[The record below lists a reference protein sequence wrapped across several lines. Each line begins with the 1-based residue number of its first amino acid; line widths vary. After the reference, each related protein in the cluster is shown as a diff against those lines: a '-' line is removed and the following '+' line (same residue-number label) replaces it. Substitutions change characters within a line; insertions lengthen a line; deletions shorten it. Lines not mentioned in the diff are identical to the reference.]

1 MTAADIAPA
10 DPGRDAKDT
19 KGDGAREGRTEILAK
34 TAEYAAPIALVLLWV
49 AFFIATPD
57 FLTMSNI
64 GDLLVSATI
73 LTVLALG
80 QQFAVTVGGI
90 DLSVGANLP
99 WAAALLG
106 FMNSRGYPLAV
117 SIAVAILGGLVV
129 GVLNGYLVGKL
140 QMTDFVVTL
149 GMLSV
154 ISGLTL
160 LLTHGNTTAV
170 SSPFLSKFALDGIG
184 PVRWFW
190 LMALI
195 AALVVAGIIF
205 RTRIGTHLLA
215 TGGRLEAARDTGISV
230 NKIRL
235 FAYAMSGLLCGIAG
249 VMLVA
254 RNGGA
259 DPSLQTTYL
268 LSSIAAVVLG
278 GSSLNGGKAS
288 VLGTVAGA
296 VLFTS
301 LINGF
306 TILGISQYY
315 QPVAVGAVLL
325 LAAGISRFR
334 K

>member
-1 MTAADIAPA
+1 MTAKATEDL
-10 DPGRDAKDT
+10 R
-19 KGDGAREGRTEILAK
+19 AREGRTEILAK
-34 TAEYAAPIALVLLWV
+34 VAEFAAPLALVVLWV
-49 AFFIATPD
+49 AFFIATPN
-57 FLTMSNI
+57 FLTADNI
-64 GDLLVSATI
+64 GDLLVASTI

-80 QQFAVTVGGI
+80 QQFAITVGGI

-99 WAAALLG
+99 WAAAVLG
-106 FMNSRGYPLAV
+106 YLASHGYPM
-117 SIAVAILGGLVV
+117 AVAIGAAILSGLAV
-129 GVLNGYLVGKL
+129 GVVNGVLVGRL
-140 QMTDFVVTL
+140 HMTDFVVTL

-154 ISGLTL
+154 LNGITL
-160 LLTHGNTTAV
+160 LLTHGNTEAV
-170 SSPFLSKFALDGIG
+170 SSRFLQRLALDGIG

-190 LMALI
+190 LLALL

-230 NKIRL
+230 NRIRL

-278 GSSLNGGKAS
+278 GSSLSGGKAS
-288 VLGTVAGA
+288 VLGTVCGA

-325 LAAGISRFR
+325 LAAGIARFR

>member
-1 MTAADIAPA
+1 MTAEATEEL
-10 DPGRDAKDT
+10 R
-19 KGDGAREGRTEILAK
+19 AREGRTEILAK
-34 TAEYAAPIALVLLWV
+34 VAEFAAPLALVVLWV
-49 AFFIATPD
+49 AFFIATPN
-57 FLTMSNI
+57 FLTADNI
-64 GDLLVSATI
+64 GDLLVASTI

-80 QQFAVTVGGI
+80 QQFAITVGGI

-99 WAAALLG
+99 WAAAVLG
-106 FMNSRGYPLAV
+106 YLASHGYPM
-117 SIAVAILGGLVV
+117 AVAIGAAILAGLAV
-129 GVLNGYLVGKL
+129 GVVNGVLVGRL
-140 QMTDFVVTL
+140 HMTDFVVTL

-154 ISGLTL
+154 LNGITL
-160 LLTHGNTTAV
+160 LLTHGNTEAV
-170 SSPFLSKFALDGIG
+170 SSRFLQRLALDGIG

-190 LMALI
+190 LLALL

-230 NKIRL
+230 NRIRL
-235 FAYAMSGLLCGIAG
+235 FAYAMSGLLCGVAG

-278 GSSLNGGKAS
+278 GSSLSGGKAS
-288 VLGTVAGA
+288 VLGTVCGA

-325 LAAGISRFR
+325 LAAGIARFR

>member
-1 MTAADIAPA
+1 MTAVATAEL
-10 DPGRDAKDT
+10 R
-19 KGDGAREGRTEILAK
+19 AREGRTEILAK
-34 TAEYAAPIALVLLWV
+34 VAEFAAPLALVVLWV
-49 AFFIATPD
+49 AFFIATPN
-57 FLTMSNI
+57 FLTADNI
-64 GDLLVSATI
+64 GDLLVASTI

-80 QQFAVTVGGI
+80 QQFAITVGGI

-99 WAAALLG
+99 WAAAVLG
-106 FMNSRGYPLAV
+106 YLASHGYPM
-117 SIAVAILGGLVV
+117 AVAIGAAILAGLAVGIV
-129 GVLNGYLVGKL
+129 NGVLVGRL
-140 QMTDFVVTL
+140 HMTDFVVTL

-154 ISGLTL
+154 LNGITL
-160 LLTHGNTTAV
+160 LLTHGNTEAV
-170 SSPFLSKFALDGIG
+170 SSRFLQRLALDGIG

-190 LMALI
+190 LLALL

-230 NKIRL
+230 NRIRL

-278 GSSLNGGKAS
+278 GSSLSGGKAS
-288 VLGTVAGA
+288 VLGTVCGA

-325 LAAGISRFR
+325 LAAGIARFR

>member
-1 MTAADIAPA
+1 VTAAADIAA
-10 DPGRDAKDT
+10 TDRET
-19 KGDGAREGRTEILAK
+19 GDRAYQGRTEILSK
-34 TAEYAAPIALVLLWV
+34 TADYAAPIALVLLWV

-57 FLTMSNI
+57 FLTLANI

-106 FMNSRGYPLAV
+106 VMNRHGYPLAL

-129 GVLNGYLVGKL
+129 GVINGYLVGRL
-140 QMTDFVVTL
+140 HMTDFVVTL

-154 ISGLTL
+154 LSGLTL

-170 SSPFLSKFALDGIG
+170 SSPFLSKLALDGIG

-190 LMALI
+190 LLALV

-215 TGGRLEAARDTGISV
+215 TGGRLEAARDTGIAV
-230 NKIRL
+230 NRIRL

-278 GSSLNGGKAS
+278 GSSLTGGKAS

-325 LAAGISRFR
+325 LAAGISRFQ

>member
-1 MTAADIAPA
+1 MSVADIAPT
-10 DPGRDAKDT
+10 DPGGDT
-19 KGDGAREGRTEILAK
+19 KGDGAREGRTEIVAK
-34 TAEYAAPIALVLLWV
+34 AAEYAAPIALVVLWA

-57 FLTMSNI
+57 FLTLSNI

-106 FMNSRGYPLAV
+106 YTHSRGYPIAV
-117 SIAVAILGGLVV
+117 SILVAILGGLVV

-140 QMTDFVVTL
+140 HMTDFVVTL

-154 ISGLTL
+154 VSGLTL

>member
-1 MTAADIAPA
+1 MTATADIASV
-10 DPGRDAKDT
+10 DPRGRA
-19 KGDGAREGRTEILAK
+19 GRTEILSRV
-34 TAEYAAPIALVLLWV
+34 AEFAAPLALVVLWV
-49 AFFIATPD
+49 AFFIATPY
-57 FLTMSNI
+57 FLTLDNI
-64 GDLLVSATI
+64 GDLLVASTI

-80 QQFAVTVGGI
+80 QQFAITAGGI

-99 WAAALLG
+99 WAAAILG
-106 FMNSRGYPLAV
+106 YLTAHGYALPV
-117 SIAVAILGGLVV
+117 GIAAAILGGLAV
-129 GVLNGYLVGKL
+129 GVVNGVLVGRL
-140 QMTDFVVTL
+140 GMTDFVVTL

-154 ISGLTL
+154 LNGITL
-160 LLTHGNTTAV
+160 LLTHGNTEAV
-170 SSPFLSKFALDGIG
+170 SSQFLQRLALDGIG

-190 LMALI
+190 LLALV

-205 RTRIGTHLLA
+205 RTRVGTHLLA
-215 TGGRLEAARDTGISV
+215 TGGRLEAARDTGIAV
-230 NKIRL
+230 NRIRL

-278 GSSLNGGKAS
+278 GSSLSGGKAS
-288 VLGTVAGA
+288 VLGTVCGA

>member
-1 MTAADIAPA
+1 MTAEATEEL
-10 DPGRDAKDT
+10 R
-19 KGDGAREGRTEILAK
+19 AREGHTEILAK
-34 TAEYAAPIALVLLWV
+34 IAEFAAPLALVVLWL
-49 AFFIATPD
+49 AFFIATPN
-57 FLTMSNI
+57 FLTADNI
-64 GDLLVSATI
+64 GDLLVASTI

-80 QQFAVTVGGI
+80 QQFAITVGGI

-99 WAAALLG
+99 WAAAVLG
-106 FMNSRGYPLAV
+106 YLASHGYPM
-117 SIAVAILGGLVV
+117 AVAIGTAILAGLVV
-129 GVLNGYLVGKL
+129 GIVNGVLVGRL
-140 QMTDFVVTL
+140 HMTDFVVTL

-154 ISGLTL
+154 LNGITL
-160 LLTHGNTTAV
+160 LLTHGNTQAV
-170 SSPFLSKFALDGIG
+170 SSPFLQRLALDGIG

-190 LMALI
+190 LLALV
-195 AALVVAGIIF
+195 AALVVAGIVF

-230 NKIRL
+230 NRIRL

-278 GSSLNGGKAS
+278 GSSLSGGKAS
-288 VLGTVAGA
+288 VLGTVCGA

-325 LAAGISRFR
+325 LAAGIARFR

>member
-1 MTAADIAPA
+1 MTATV
-10 DPGRDAKDT
+10 DT
-19 KGDGAREGRTEILAK
+19 ASVDSRERAGRTEILSRI
-34 TAEYAAPIALVLLWV
+34 AEFAAPLALVVLWV
-49 AFFIATPD
+49 VFFIATPH
-57 FLTMSNI
+57 FLTLDNI
-64 GDLLVSATI
+64 SDLLVASTI

-80 QQFAVTVGGI
+80 QQFAITAGGI

-99 WAAALLG
+99 WAAAILG
-106 FMNSRGYPLAV
+106 YLTAQGYPLA
-117 SIAVAILGGLVV
+117 IGITGAILGGLAV
-129 GVLNGYLVGKL
+129 GVVNGVLVGRL
-140 QMTDFVVTL
+140 GMTDFVVTL

-154 ISGLTL
+154 LNGITL
-160 LLTHGNTTAV
+160 LLTHGNTQAV
-170 SSPFLSKFALDGIG
+170 SSQFLQRLALDGIG

-190 LMALI
+190 LLALL
-195 AALVVAGIIF
+195 AALAVAVIIF

-215 TGGRLEAARDTGISV
+215 TGGRLEAARDTGIPV
-230 NKIRL
+230 NRIRL

-278 GSSLNGGKAS
+278 GSSLSGGKAS
-288 VLGTVAGA
+288 VLGTVCGA

-325 LAAGISRFR
+325 LAAGIARFR

>member
-1 MTAADIAPA
+1 MTAEATEEL
-10 DPGRDAKDT
+10 R
-19 KGDGAREGRTEILAK
+19 AREGHTEILAK
-34 TAEYAAPIALVLLWV
+34 VAEFAAPLALVVLWV
-49 AFFIATPD
+49 AFFIATPN
-57 FLTMSNI
+57 FLTADNI
-64 GDLLVSATI
+64 GDLLVASTI

-80 QQFAVTVGGI
+80 QQFAITVGGI

-99 WAAALLG
+99 WAAAVLG
-106 FMNSRGYPLAV
+106 YLASHGYPM
-117 SIAVAILGGLVV
+117 AVAIGTAILAGLAVGIV
-129 GVLNGYLVGKL
+129 NGVLVGRL
-140 QMTDFVVTL
+140 HMTDFVVTL

-154 ISGLTL
+154 LNGITL
-160 LLTHGNTTAV
+160 LLTHGNTQAV
-170 SSPFLSKFALDGIG
+170 SSRFLQRLALDGIG

-190 LMALI
+190 LL
-195 AALVVAGIIF
+195 ALVAAMIVAGIVF

-215 TGGRLEAARDTGISV
+215 TGGRLEAARDTGVSV
-230 NKIRL
+230 NRIRL
-235 FAYAMSGLLCGIAG
+235 FTYAMSGLLCGIAG

-278 GSSLNGGKAS
+278 GSSLSGGKAS
-288 VLGTVAGA
+288 VLGTVCGA

-325 LAAGISRFR
+325 LAAGLARFR

>member
-1 MTAADIAPA
+1 MTAEATE
-10 DPGRDAKDT
+10 GLR
-19 KGDGAREGRTEILAK
+19 AREGRTEILAK
-34 TAEYAAPIALVLLWV
+34 VAEFAAPLALVVLWV
-49 AFFIATPD
+49 AFFIATPN
-57 FLTMSNI
+57 FLTADNI
-64 GDLLVSATI
+64 GDLLVASTI

-80 QQFAVTVGGI
+80 QQFAITVGGI

-99 WAAALLG
+99 WAAAVLG
-106 FMNSRGYPLAV
+106 YLASHGYPM
-117 SIAVAILGGLVV
+117 AVAIGAAILSGLAV
-129 GVLNGYLVGKL
+129 GVVNGVLVGRL
-140 QMTDFVVTL
+140 HMTDFVVTL

-154 ISGLTL
+154 LNGITL
-160 LLTHGNTTAV
+160 LLTHGNTEAV
-170 SSPFLSKFALDGIG
+170 SSRFLQQLALDGIG

-190 LMALI
+190 LLALV

-278 GSSLNGGKAS
+278 GSSLSGGKAS
-288 VLGTVAGA
+288 VLGTVCGA

-325 LAAGISRFR
+325 LAAGIARFR

>member
-1 MTAADIAPA
+1 MTATVDIVSV
-10 DPGRDAKDT
+10 DS
-19 KGDGAREGRTEILAK
+19 RERAGHTEILSRI
-34 TAEYAAPIALVLLWV
+34 AEFAAPLALVVLWV
-49 AFFIATPD
+49 VFFIATPH
-57 FLTMSNI
+57 FLTLDNI
-64 GDLLVSATI
+64 GDLLVASTI

-80 QQFAVTVGGI
+80 QQFAITAGGI

-99 WAAALLG
+99 WAAAILG
-106 FMNSRGYPLAV
+106 YLTAHGQPLAIG
-117 SIAVAILGGLVV
+117 IAGAILGGLAV
-129 GVLNGYLVGKL
+129 GVVNGVLVGRL
-140 QMTDFVVTL
+140 GMTDFVVTL

-154 ISGLTL
+154 LNGITL
-160 LLTHGNTTAV
+160 LLTHGNTQAV
-170 SSPFLSKFALDGIG
+170 GSQFLQRLALDGIG

-190 LMALI
+190 LLALL
-195 AALVVAGIIF
+195 AALAVAVIIF

-215 TGGRLEAARDTGISV
+215 TGGRLEAARDTGIPV
-230 NKIRL
+230 NRIRL

-278 GSSLNGGKAS
+278 GSSLSGGKAS
-288 VLGTVAGA
+288 VLGTVCGA

-325 LAAGISRFR
+325 LAAGIARFR

>member
-1 MTAADIAPA
+1 MTTEATEEL
-10 DPGRDAKDT
+10 R
-19 KGDGAREGRTEILAK
+19 AREGRTEILAK
-34 TAEYAAPIALVLLWV
+34 VAEFAAPLALVVLWV
-49 AFFIATPD
+49 AFFIATPN
-57 FLTMSNI
+57 FLTADNI
-64 GDLLVSATI
+64 GDLLVASTI

-80 QQFAVTVGGI
+80 QQFAITVGGI

-99 WAAALLG
+99 WAAAVLG
-106 FMNSRGYPLAV
+106 YLASHGYPMTVAIGAAILSGLAV
-117 SIAVAILGGLVV
+117 GVV
-129 GVLNGYLVGKL
+129 NGVLVGRL
-140 QMTDFVVTL
+140 HMTDFVVTL

-154 ISGLTL
+154 LNGITL
-160 LLTHGNTTAV
+160 LLTHGNTEAV
-170 SSPFLSKFALDGIG
+170 SSRFLQRLALDGIG

-190 LMALI
+190 LLALL

-230 NKIRL
+230 NRIRL

-278 GSSLNGGKAS
+278 GSSLSGGKAS
-288 VLGTVAGA
+288 VLGTVCGA

-325 LAAGISRFR
+325 LAAGIARFR

>member
-1 MTAADIAPA
+1 MTAEATEEL
-10 DPGRDAKDT
+10 R
-19 KGDGAREGRTEILAK
+19 AREGRTEILAK
-34 TAEYAAPIALVLLWV
+34 VAEFAAPLALVVLWV
-49 AFFIATPD
+49 AFFIATPN
-57 FLTMSNI
+57 FLTADNI
-64 GDLLVSATI
+64 GDLLVASTI

-80 QQFAVTVGGI
+80 QQFAITVGGI

-99 WAAALLG
+99 WAAAVLG
-106 FMNSRGYPLAV
+106 YLASHGYPM
-117 SIAVAILGGLVV
+117 AVAIGAAILSGLAV
-129 GVLNGYLVGKL
+129 GVVNGVLVGRL
-140 QMTDFVVTL
+140 HMTDFVVTL

-154 ISGLTL
+154 LNGITL
-160 LLTHGNTTAV
+160 LLTHGNTEAV
-170 SSPFLSKFALDGIG
+170 SSRFLQRLALDGIG

-190 LMALI
+190 LLALL

-230 NKIRL
+230 NRIRL

-278 GSSLNGGKAS
+278 GSSLSGGKAS
-288 VLGTVAGA
+288 VLGTVCGA

-325 LAAGISRFR
+325 LAAGIARFR

>member
-1 MTAADIAPA
+1 MAPA
-10 DPGRDAKDT
+10 ESRAC
-19 KGDGAREGRTEILAK
+19 EGRTEILAK
-34 TAEYAAPIALVLLWV
+34 LAEFAAPLALVVLWV

-57 FLTMSNI
+57 FLTTDNI
-64 GDLLVSATI
+64 GDLLVASTI

-80 QQFAVTVGGI
+80 QQFAITVGGI

-99 WAAALLG
+99 WAAAVLG
-106 FMNSRGYPLAV
+106 YLASHGYPM
-117 SIAVAILGGLVV
+117 AVAIAAAILSGLTV
-129 GVLNGYLVGKL
+129 GVVNGVLIGRL
-140 QMTDFVVTL
+140 HMTDFVVTL

-154 ISGLTL
+154 LNGITL
-160 LLTHGNTTAV
+160 LLTHGNTEAV
-170 SSPFLSKFALDGIG
+170 SSRFLQRLALDGIG

-190 LMALI
+190 LMALV

-230 NKIRL
+230 NRIRL

-278 GSSLNGGKAS
+278 GSSLSGGKAS
-288 VLGTVAGA
+288 VLGTVCGA

-325 LAAGISRFR
+325 LAAGIARFR

>member
-1 MTAADIAPA
+1 MTAEASENL
-10 DPGRDAKDT
+10 R
-19 KGDGAREGRTEILAK
+19 AREGHTGILAK
-34 TAEYAAPIALVLLWV
+34 VAEFAAPLALVVLWA
-49 AFFIATPD
+49 AFFIATPN
-57 FLTMSNI
+57 FLTADNI
-64 GDLLVSATI
+64 GDLLVASTI

-80 QQFAVTVGGI
+80 QQFAITVGGI

-99 WAAALLG
+99 WAAAVLG
-106 FMNSRGYPLAV
+106 YLASHGYPMTVAIGAAILAGLAV
-117 SIAVAILGGLVV
+117 GIVN
-129 GVLNGYLVGKL
+129 GVLVGRL
-140 QMTDFVVTL
+140 HMTDFVVTL

-154 ISGLTL
+154 LNGITL
-160 LLTHGNTTAV
+160 LLTHGNTEAV
-170 SSPFLSKFALDGIG
+170 SSHFLQRLALDGIG

-190 LMALI
+190 LLALV

-230 NKIRL
+230 DRIRL

-278 GSSLNGGKAS
+278 GSSLSGGKAS
-288 VLGTVAGA
+288 VLGTVCGA

-325 LAAGISRFR
+325 LAAGIARFR

>member
-1 MTAADIAPA
+1 MTAEATEEL
-10 DPGRDAKDT
+10 R
-19 KGDGAREGRTEILAK
+19 AREGRTEILAK
-34 TAEYAAPIALVLLWV
+34 VAEFAAPLALVVLWV
-49 AFFIATPD
+49 AFFIATPN
-57 FLTMSNI
+57 FLTADNI
-64 GDLLVSATI
+64 GDLLVASTI

-80 QQFAVTVGGI
+80 QQFAITVGGI

-99 WAAALLG
+99 WAAAVLG
-106 FMNSRGYPLAV
+106 YLASHGYPM
-117 SIAVAILGGLVV
+117 AVAIGAAVLSGLAV
-129 GVLNGYLVGKL
+129 GVVNGVLIGRL
-140 QMTDFVVTL
+140 HMTDFVVTL

-154 ISGLTL
+154 LNGITL
-160 LLTHGNTTAV
+160 LLTHGNTEAV
-170 SSPFLSKFALDGIG
+170 SSRFLQRLALDGIG

-190 LMALI
+190 LLALL

-230 NKIRL
+230 NRIRL

-278 GSSLNGGKAS
+278 GSSLSGGKAS
-288 VLGTVAGA
+288 VLGTVCGA

-325 LAAGISRFR
+325 LAAGIARFR

>member
-1 MTAADIAPA
+1 MTAEATEEL
-10 DPGRDAKDT
+10 R
-19 KGDGAREGRTEILAK
+19 AREGRTEILAK
-34 TAEYAAPIALVLLWV
+34 VAEFAAPLALVVLWV
-49 AFFIATPD
+49 AFFIATPN
-57 FLTMSNI
+57 FLTADNI
-64 GDLLVSATI
+64 GDLLVASTI

-80 QQFAVTVGGI
+80 QQFAITVGGI

-99 WAAALLG
+99 WAAAVLG
-106 FMNSRGYPLAV
+106 YLASHGYPM
-117 SIAVAILGGLVV
+117 AVAIGAAVLSGLAV
-129 GVLNGYLVGKL
+129 GVVNGVLVGRL
-140 QMTDFVVTL
+140 HMTDFVVTL

-154 ISGLTL
+154 LNGITL
-160 LLTHGNTTAV
+160 LLTHGNTEAV
-170 SSPFLSKFALDGIG
+170 SSRFLQRLALDGIG

-190 LMALI
+190 LLALL

-230 NKIRL
+230 NRIRL
-235 FAYAMSGLLCGIAG
+235 FAYAMSGLLCGVAG

-278 GSSLNGGKAS
+278 GSSLSGGKAS
-288 VLGTVAGA
+288 VLGTVCGA

-325 LAAGISRFR
+325 LAAGIARFR

>member
-1 MTAADIAPA
+1 MTAEATEEL
-10 DPGRDAKDT
+10 R
-19 KGDGAREGRTEILAK
+19 AREGRTEILAK
-34 TAEYAAPIALVLLWV
+34 VAEFAAPLALVVLWV
-49 AFFIATPD
+49 AFFIATPN
-57 FLTMSNI
+57 FLTADNI
-64 GDLLVSATI
+64 GDLLVASTI

-80 QQFAVTVGGI
+80 QQFAITVGGI

-99 WAAALLG
+99 WAAAVLG
-106 FMNSRGYPLAV
+106 YLASHGYPM
-117 SIAVAILGGLVV
+117 AVAIGAAILSGLAV
-129 GVLNGYLVGKL
+129 GVINGVLVGRL
-140 QMTDFVVTL
+140 HMTDFVVTL

-154 ISGLTL
+154 LNGITL
-160 LLTHGNTTAV
+160 LLTHGNTEAV
-170 SSPFLSKFALDGIG
+170 SSRFLQRLALDGIG

-190 LMALI
+190 LLAVL

-205 RTRIGTHLLA
+205 RSRIGTHLLA

-230 NKIRL
+230 NRIRL

-278 GSSLNGGKAS
+278 GSSLSGGKAS
-288 VLGTVAGA
+288 VLGTVCGA

-325 LAAGISRFR
+325 LAAGIARFR

>member
-1 MTAADIAPA
+1 MTAQAPA
-10 DPGRDAKDT
+10 ELR
-19 KGDGAREGRTEILAK
+19 AREGRPEILAK
-34 TAEYAAPIALVLLWV
+34 VAEFAAPLALVVLWV

-57 FLTMSNI
+57 FLTADNI
-64 GDLLVSATI
+64 GDLLVASTI

-80 QQFAVTVGGI
+80 QQFAITVGGI

-99 WAAALLG
+99 WAAAVLG
-106 FMNSRGYPLAV
+106 YLASHGYPM
-117 SIAVAILGGLVV
+117 AVAIAAAILSGLAV
-129 GVLNGYLVGKL
+129 GVVNGVLIGRL
-140 QMTDFVVTL
+140 HMTDFVVTL

-154 ISGLTL
+154 LNGITL
-160 LLTHGNTTAV
+160 LLTHGNTEAV
-170 SSPFLSKFALDGIG
+170 SSRFLQRLALDGIG

-190 LMALI
+190 LLALV

-230 NKIRL
+230 NRIRL

-278 GSSLNGGKAS
+278 GSSLSGGKAS
-288 VLGTVAGA
+288 VLGTVCGA

-325 LAAGISRFR
+325 LAAGIARFR

>member
-1 MTAADIAPA
+1 MTAEAPA
-10 DPGRDAKDT
+10 EPR
-19 KGDGAREGRTEILAK
+19 AREGRTEILAK
-34 TAEYAAPIALVLLWV
+34 VAEFAAPLALVVLWV

-57 FLTMSNI
+57 FLTADNI
-64 GDLLVSATI
+64 GDLLVASTI

-80 QQFAVTVGGI
+80 QQFAITVGGI

-99 WAAALLG
+99 WAAAVLG
-106 FMNSRGYPLAV
+106 YLASHGYPM
-117 SIAVAILGGLVV
+117 AVAIAAAILSGLAV
-129 GVLNGYLVGKL
+129 GVVNGVLIGRL
-140 QMTDFVVTL
+140 HMTDFVVTL

-154 ISGLTL
+154 LNGITL
-160 LLTHGNTTAV
+160 LLTHGNTEAV
-170 SSPFLSKFALDGIG
+170 SSHFLQRLALDGIG
-184 PVRWFW
+184 PVRWYW
-190 LMALI
+190 LLALV

-230 NKIRL
+230 NRIRL

-278 GSSLNGGKAS
+278 GSSLSGGKAS
-288 VLGTVAGA
+288 VLGTVCGA

-325 LAAGISRFR
+325 LAAGIARFR

>member
-1 MTAADIAPA
+1 MTAEATEEL
-10 DPGRDAKDT
+10 R
-19 KGDGAREGRTEILAK
+19 AREGRTEILAK
-34 TAEYAAPIALVLLWV
+34 VAEFAAPLALVVLWV
-49 AFFIATPD
+49 AFFIATPN
-57 FLTMSNI
+57 FLTAENI
-64 GDLLVSATI
+64 GDLLVASTI

-80 QQFAVTVGGI
+80 QQFAITVGGI

-99 WAAALLG
+99 WAAAVLG
-106 FMNSRGYPLAV
+106 YLASHGYPM
-117 SIAVAILGGLVV
+117 AVAIGAAILAGLAV
-129 GVLNGYLVGKL
+129 GVVNGVLVGRL
-140 QMTDFVVTL
+140 HMTDFVVTL

-154 ISGLTL
+154 LNGITL
-160 LLTHGNTTAV
+160 LLTHGNTEAV
-170 SSPFLSKFALDGIG
+170 SSRFLQRLALDGIG

-190 LMALI
+190 LLALL

-230 NKIRL
+230 NRIRL

-278 GSSLNGGKAS
+278 GSSLSGGKAS
-288 VLGTVAGA
+288 VLGTVCGA

-325 LAAGISRFR
+325 LAAGIARFR

>member
-1 MTAADIAPA
+1 VTAEATEDL
-10 DPGRDAKDT
+10 R
-19 KGDGAREGRTEILAK
+19 AREGRTEILAK
-34 TAEYAAPIALVLLWV
+34 VAEFAAPLALIVLWS
-49 AFFIATPD
+49 AFFIATPN
-57 FLTMSNI
+57 FLTADNI
-64 GDLLVSATI
+64 GDLLVASTI

-80 QQFAVTVGGI
+80 QQFAITVGGI

-99 WAAALLG
+99 WAAAVLG
-106 FMNSRGYPLAV
+106 YLASHGYPM
-117 SIAVAILGGLVV
+117 AVAIGTAILAGLVV
-129 GVLNGYLVGKL
+129 GIVNGVLVGRL
-140 QMTDFVVTL
+140 HMTDFVVTL

-154 ISGLTL
+154 LNGITL
-160 LLTHGNTTAV
+160 LLTHGNTQAV
-170 SSPFLSKFALDGIG
+170 SSPFLQRLALDGIG

-190 LMALI
+190 LLALVG
-195 AALVVAGIIF
+195 ALVVAGIVF

-230 NKIRL
+230 NRIRL

-278 GSSLNGGKAS
+278 GSSLSGGKAS
-288 VLGTVAGA
+288 VLGTVCGA

-325 LAAGISRFR
+325 LAAGIARFR
-334 K
+334 SRSRT

>member
-1 MTAADIAPA
+1 MTAAA
-10 DPGRDAKDT
+10 DF
-19 KGDGAREGRTEILAK
+19 AREKLRVREGHPEILARA
-34 TAEYAAPIALVLLWV
+34 AEFAAPIALVGLWV
-49 AFFIATPD
+49 AFFIATPH
-57 FLTMSNI
+57 FLTLDNI
-64 GDLLVSATI
+64 GDLLVASTI

-99 WAAALLG
+99 WAAAILG
-106 FMNSRGYPLAV
+106 YLAGHGYSV
-117 SIAVAILGGLVV
+117 AVAIAGAIAGGLAV
-129 GVLNGYLVGKL
+129 GLINGFLVGRL
-140 QMTDFVVTL
+140 HMTDFVVTL

-154 ISGLTL
+154 LNGLTL
-160 LLTHGNTTAV
+160 LLTHGNTVAV
-170 SSPFLSKFALDGIG
+170 NSGFLQKLALDGIG

-190 LMALI
+190 LLALL
-195 AALVVAGIIF
+195 AALVVGGIIF

-215 TGGRLEAARDTGISV
+215 TGGRLEAARDTGIAV
-230 NKIRL
+230 NRIRL

-278 GSSLNGGKAS
+278 GSSLSGGKAS
-288 VLGTVAGA
+288 VLGTVCGA

>member
-1 MTAADIAPA
+1 MSSTADIAPA
-10 DPGRDAKDT
+10 DPGPAAQVD
-19 KGDGAREGRTEILAK
+19 AREGRTEVTAKLA
-34 TAEYAAPIALVLLWV
+34 EFAAPIALVVLWV

-57 FLTMSNI
+57 FLTLANI

-106 FMNSRGYPLAV
+106 YTTSHGYPLALGIV
-117 SIAVAILGGLVV
+117 VAIVGGLVV
-129 GVLNGYLVGKL
+129 GVINGVLIGRL
-140 QMTDFVVTL
+140 HMTDFVVTL

-154 ISGLTL
+154 LSGLTL

-170 SSPFLSKFALDGIG
+170 NSPFLQKLALDGIG

-190 LMALI
+190 LLALV
-195 AALVVAGIIF
+195 AALAVAGIIF

-215 TGGRLEAARDTGISV
+215 TGGRLEAARDTGIAV
-230 NKIRL
+230 NRIRL

-278 GSSLNGGKAS
+278 GSSLAGGKAS

>member
-1 MTAADIAPA
+1 MSSTADIAPT
-10 DPGRDAKDT
+10 DPGRAADV
-19 KGDGAREGRTEILAK
+19 GAREGRTEIPAK
-34 TAEYAAPIALVLLWV
+34 LAEYAAPIALVALWV

-57 FLTMSNI
+57 FLTLANI

-106 FMNSRGYPLAV
+106 YTTSHGYPVAV
-117 SIAVAILGGLVV
+117 GIVVAIAGGLIV
-129 GVLNGYLVGKL
+129 GVINGVLVGRL
-140 QMTDFVVTL
+140 HMTDFVVTL

-154 ISGLTL
+154 LSGLTL

-170 SSPFLSKFALDGIG
+170 NSAFLQKLALDGIG

-190 LMALI
+190 LLALI

-215 TGGRLEAARDTGISV
+215 TGGRLEAARDTGIAV
-230 NKIRL
+230 NRIRL
-235 FAYAMSGLLCGIAG
+235 FAYAMSGLLCGVAG

-278 GSSLNGGKAS
+278 GSSLAGGKAS

>member
-1 MTAADIAPA
+1 MTAVAPA
-10 DPGRDAKDT
+10 EPR
-19 KGDGAREGRTEILAK
+19 AREGRTEILAK
-34 TAEYAAPIALVLLWV
+34 VAEFAAPLALVVLWV

-57 FLTMSNI
+57 FLTADNI
-64 GDLLVSATI
+64 GDLLVASTI

-80 QQFAVTVGGI
+80 QQFAITVGGI

-99 WAAALLG
+99 WAAAVLG
-106 FMNSRGYPLAV
+106 YLASHGYPM
-117 SIAVAILGGLVV
+117 AVAIAAAVLSGLAV
-129 GVLNGYLVGKL
+129 GVVNGVLIGRL
-140 QMTDFVVTL
+140 HMTDFVVTL

-154 ISGLTL
+154 LNGITL
-160 LLTHGNTTAV
+160 LLTHGNTEAV
-170 SSPFLSKFALDGIG
+170 SSSFLQRLALDGIG

-190 LMALI
+190 LMALV

-230 NKIRL
+230 NRIRL

-278 GSSLNGGKAS
+278 GSSLSGGKAS
-288 VLGTVAGA
+288 VLGTVCGA

-325 LAAGISRFR
+325 LAAGIARFR